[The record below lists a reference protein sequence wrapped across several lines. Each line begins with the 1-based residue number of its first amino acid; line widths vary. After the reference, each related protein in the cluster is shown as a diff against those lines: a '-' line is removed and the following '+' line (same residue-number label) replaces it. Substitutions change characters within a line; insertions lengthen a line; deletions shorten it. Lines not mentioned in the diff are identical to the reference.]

1 MSIRDRIDEIVAL
14 LREAELDH
22 TVWPAASALIDETCG
37 LQGNDLL
44 FGRFLAEGGLDLRL
58 RWLFLRGEPRADL
71 EREYLDYAPIDE
83 RLAPAARVP
92 SNRLVHTNGLL
103 SDRVRR
109 TSVTYNEW
117 LIPNAGENCLNV
129 RMPAKG
135 DLQIAWSLVGP
146 GGGHPSDWTSEQVDA
161 VRQLLPHVRQ
171 FVRVRHALME
181 ARADGLR
188 TAGLLDTRRVGML
201 LLDREGR
208 IVEANDR
215 ARALLAGSNG
225 LMVREGR
232 LTAVTPAQVAGVTM
246 LLESACR
253 KGCGGSMP
261 IFRPSLE
268 PLVLYATPAGMTAPP
283 PFEKHVAARILLSE
297 PFSVPV
303 VNAHRV
309 SDALGLT
316 RGQGQVAAAM
326 AAGGTAASIAAATHR
341 TEAAVR
347 WHIREALSRL
357 GLSRQSDLVRVVLST
372 PGVFDEDD

>member
-1 MSIRDRIDEIVAL
+1 MSTRDRIDKIVAL

-37 LQGNDLL
+37 LRGNDLL
-44 FGRFLAEGGLDLRL
+44 FGRFLKQGGLDLRL
-58 RWLFLRGEPRADL
+58 RWLFLRGEPNTDL
-71 EREYLDYAPIDE
+71 EREYLDYAPTDE
-83 RLAPAARVP
+83 RLAPAARLP
-92 SNRLVHTNGLL
+92 CNKLVHTNWLL

-109 TSVTYNEW
+109 TSVTYNEY
-117 LIPNAGENCLNV
+117 LVPNAGENCLNV

-161 VRQLLPHVRQ
+161 IRQLLPHVRQ

-181 ARADGLR
+181 ARSDGLR
-188 TAGLLDTRRVGML
+188 TTGLLDTRRIGML
-201 LLDREGR
+201 LLDREAR

-215 ARALLAGSNG
+215 ACALLAGNDG
-225 LMVREGR
+225 LTVREGR
-232 LTAVTPAQVAGVTM
+232 LTAVSPEQVAGVAR
-246 LLESACR
+246 LLDAACR
-253 KGCGGSMP
+253 KRLGGSMP
-261 IFRPSLE
+261 IVRSSLE
-268 PLVLYATPAGMTAPP
+268 PLVLYATPVGTTAPP
-283 PFEKHVAARILLSE
+283 PFEKHVAARVLLSE

-303 VNAHRV
+303 VNARRV

-316 RGQGQVAAAM
+316 PGQGQVSAAL
-326 AAGGTAASIAAATHR
+326 AAGGTAATIAAETHR

-357 GLSRQSDLVRVVLST
+357 GLSRQADLVRVVLSI